1 MQSEFARMIDTFV
14 SVKQKYVPNYA
25 PGFYTLEKRALFSVN
40 VLQDVC
46 DTVRAQ
52 ELISFRDFH

>member
-1 MQSEFARMIDTFV
+1 MQSEFVRMIDTFV
-14 SVKQKYVPNYA
+14 SVEQKYVPNYA
-25 PGFYTLEKRALFSVN
+25 PRFCTFEKRALFLEN

-46 DTVRAQ
+46 DSVRAQ